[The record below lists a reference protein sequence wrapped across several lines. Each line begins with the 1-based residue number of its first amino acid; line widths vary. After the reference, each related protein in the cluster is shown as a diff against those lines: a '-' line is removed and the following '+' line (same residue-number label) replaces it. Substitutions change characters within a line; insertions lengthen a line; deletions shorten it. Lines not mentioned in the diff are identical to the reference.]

1 MGRMTSLSS
10 SIQLTITLVGS
21 VLMPINS
28 LSCNQH
34 YQVRNNSNIPI
45 HHLLLKQRHRRTIS
59 YMSSVDDD
67 IIDENEKNDILEYDD
82 AELIEVLQKRADID
96 KNEQIIKSAPTISPT
111 IATESKQ
118 NMGRKRRMQMYTYL
132 SQPIVEVQ
140 IIGLVFIS
148 CFLQAINTLDDL
160 PIVIHDGIDLVDT
173 ICVYIFA
180 VEFILRWWS
189 AGRFQL
195 RYLAKP
201 LASVDAVRSC
211 VLFIWCR

>member
-1 MGRMTSLSS
+1 MSLSS
-10 SIQLTITLVGS
+10 ILQLVVLCLAFLIIQ
-21 VLMPINS
+21 INS

-34 YQVRNNSNIPI
+34 YRVRNNNIPI
-45 HHLLLKQRHRRTIS
+45 HQLSLQQRRHRRLIP

-67 IIDENEKNDILEYDD
+67 IIDDEVIISNENNTNKQQISMEDIES
-82 AELIEVLQKRADID
+82 DIIT
-96 KNEQIIKSAPTISPT
+96 QIIDIETKSAPTAAPT
-111 IATESKQ
+111 IAITKQ
-118 NMGRKRRMQMYTYL
+118 SIGRKRRMQMYTYL

-140 IIGLVFIS
+140 VITLVFIS

-160 PIVIHDGIDLVDT
+160 PIVIHDGIDVVDT

-201 LASVDAVRSC
+201 LASVDAVRSYIVC
-211 VLFIWCR
+211 LAIC

>member
-1 MGRMTSLSS
+1 LASL
-10 SIQLTITLVGS
+10 IT
-21 VLMPINS
+21 PINS
-28 LSCNQH
+28 LSFNQH
-34 YQVRNNSNIPI
+34 HYQNQVRNNNNNIPTI
-45 HHLLLKQRHRRTIS
+45 HQLSLQQRHRRTIS

-67 IIDENEKNDILEYDD
+67 IIDDEVIISNENNTNKQQISMEDIESDIITQILET
-82 AELIEVLQKRADID
+82 
-96 KNEQIIKSAPTISPT
+96 KSAPTAAPT
-111 IATESKQ
+111 IAVTKQ
-118 NMGRKRRMQMYTYL
+118 NNIGRKRRMQMYTYL

-140 IIGLVFIS
+140 VIGLVFIS

-160 PIVIHDGIDLVDT
+160 PIVIHDGIDVVDT

-201 LASVDAVRSC
+201 LASVDAVRSYI
-211 VLFIWCR
+211 LFVW

>member
-1 MGRMTSLSS
+1 
-10 SIQLTITLVGS
+10 
-21 VLMPINS
+21 MPVNS

-34 YQVRNNSNIPI
+34 YQNRVRNNNKNIPI
-45 HHLLLKQRHRRTIS
+45 HQLVSLQQQRHRRTIS

-67 IIDENEKNDILEYDD
+67 IIDDEVIISNENNTNKQQISMEDIEG
-82 AELIEVLQKRADID
+82 DIIT
-96 KNEQIIKSAPTISPT
+96 QIIETKSAPTAAPT
-111 IATESKQ
+111 IAITKQ
-118 NMGRKRRMQMYTYL
+118 NNIGRKRRMQMYTYL

-140 IIGLVFIS
+140 VITLVFIS

-160 PIVIHDGIDLVDT
+160 PIVIHDGIDVVDT

-201 LASVDAVRSC
+201 LASVDAVRSIYC
-211 VLFIWCR
+211 LFGSMFLVMTKD

>member
-1 MGRMTSLSS
+1 
-10 SIQLTITLVGS
+10 
-21 VLMPINS
+21 
-28 LSCNQH
+28 
-34 YQVRNNSNIPI
+34 
-45 HHLLLKQRHRRTIS
+45 
-59 YMSSVDDD
+59 MSSVDDD
-67 IIDENEKNDILEYDD
+67 IIDENENDILEYYDD

-96 KNEQIIKSAPTISPT
+96 NEQIIKSAPTAAPT
-111 IATESKQ
+111 IAITKQ
-118 NMGRKRRMQMYTYL
+118 NNIGRKRRMQMYTYL

-140 IIGLVFIS
+140 VITLVFIS

-160 PIVIHDGIDLVDT
+160 PIIIHDGIDVVDT

-201 LASVDAVRSC
+201 LASVDAVRSY
-211 VLFIWCR
+211 